1 MHSHHRFGGFEI
13 NHNRRHFSEMV
24 TIRVNPWGWY
34 PSDLYFGCFIH
45 RQDMQKPTENRS
57 FGFVEIL
64 SSTLVLLVWSDI
76 FIWLVVSKPFFVFH
90 NAWDNPS
97 HWLMFFRGVGIPPT
111 SHASTASICTS
122 GEPQH
127 DCGARPRAPIGACS
141 PAPSLWAAAKRI
153 GRYMVR
159 LELAN
164 WDSSRWFML

>member
-45 RQDMQKPTENRS
+45 RQDMQNPTTTS
-57 FGFVEIL
+57 VGHL
-64 SSTLVLLVWSDI
+64 GSSRY
-76 FIWLVVSKPFFVFH
+76 LVVPWFCWFDPTFLSGWWFQTFFVFH

-127 DCGARPRAPIGACS
+127 DCGARPPIGACS
-141 PAPSLWAAAKRI
+141 PAPSLWASAKRI
-153 GRYMVR
+153 GGYMVR